1 MHIPA
6 YMRRSTFEKER
17 ITIYLIK
24 ILARG
29 LGVGTCI
36 VLGEVPSRGMWVRT
50 EPHSSQGHNGK
61 TRSSRDT
68 LGRRKLQLCKIK
80 TNKQTQKL

>member
-36 VLGEVPSRGMWVRT
+36 VLGEVPSRGM
-50 EPHSSQGHNGK
+50 
-61 TRSSRDT
+61 
-68 LGRRKLQLCKIK
+68 
-80 TNKQTQKL
+80 